1 MSIKCPSNDE
11 NGNFKRHIIICCTFI
26 SHVEFATKKIR
37 IFETVQKLKNTVW
50 KMVQTVFSERFQTIQ
65 NNGLLIRVTDGLGKT
80 VGNSR
85 RFEQNS
91 GQFCPKTVQH
101 LLLLFFFIIII
112 IIIFLTIIMSL
123 GSKIDPASNFSP
135 FPVLRRM
142 FSVVSPEM
150 MQHNLGYQNLIM
162 QMYFL
167 SNQTKQRKYEK
178 LDIK

>member
-101 LLLLFFFIIII
+101 LLLFFF
-112 IIIFLTIIMSL
+112 FY
-123 GSKIDPASNFSP
+123 NYNYNYF
-135 FPVLRRM
+135 FNNNN
-142 FSVVSPEM
+142 VSWFKDRSR
-150 MQHNLGYQNLIM
+150 IK
-162 QMYFL
+162 FL
-167 SNQTKQRKYEK
+167 SFSSLAPDVFSGFT
-178 LDIK
+178 

>member
-80 VGNSR
+80 VRNSR

-101 LLLLFFFIIII
+101 LLLFFF
-112 IIIFLTIIMSL
+112 FY
-123 GSKIDPASNFSP
+123 NYNYNYF
-135 FPVLRRM
+135 FNNNN
-142 FSVVSPEM
+142 VSWFKDRSR
-150 MQHNLGYQNLIM
+150 IK
-162 QMYFL
+162 FL
-167 SNQTKQRKYEK
+167 SFSSLAPDVFSGFT
-178 LDIK
+178 